1 MSDLI
6 RGLIRWI
13 LVILLAILVIFL
25 IIKIVNRSK
34 VKAPKKQEPAPV
46 VTIRDKE
53 DVVVDNTQS
62 DEHATLVVDTA
73 DTGATNK
80 TSIII
85 GMLILGTTS
94 YFIYKNKLEK
104 E

>member
-25 IIKIVNRSK
+25 IIKVANRNK
-34 VKAPKKQEPAPV
+34 VKTTKKEEPAPI

-53 DVVVDNTQS
+53 DTVEDNTQLEQS
-62 DEHATLVVDTA
+62 TLVVDTA
-73 DTGATNK
+73 DTGATDK
-80 TSIII
+80 ASIII
-85 GMLILGTTS
+85 GMLILGTTT
-94 YFIYKNKLEK
+94 YFIYKNRLEK